1 MEHEIGKEE
10 TFESIYRTYET
21 CIYRLCLSLT
31 RNEEDA
37 KELSQR
43 TFFEFYL
50 RMDNINL
57 ELAGAY
63 LSRTAKNLAYNM
75 TRDNRRRAYEELEEL
90 DESTYAT
97 MSVEDAYIEKEE
109 KAEKNGFGDS
119 ILDHV
124 QKKNPSWHQVLFM
137 AYCLNMSQIEIA
149 HELGISKEV
158 VYSRIHRAKE
168 WLLKNYKEEYD
179 KLSLD

>member
-109 KAEKNGFGDS
+109 KAEKKGFSNS
-119 ILDHV
+119 ILDHIRE
-124 QKKNPSWHQVLFM
+124 KNMFWFQVIYR
-137 AYCLNMSQIEIA
+137 AYCLNMSHAEIA
-149 HELGISKEV
+149 NELGLSKDV
-158 VYSRIHRAKE
+158 VNSRIHRAKE
-168 WLLKNYKEEYD
+168 WLLKNYREEYE
-179 KLSLD
+179 KISLD